1 MLLTGDLKK
10 GNEHQMKKV
19 ISIFG
24 SSRPRENDPE
34 YTEALNIGKGL
45 AKAGFIV
52 CNGGYGGIMEA
63 SARGAKEAGGETIG
77 VTVDVFA
84 RMANHWIDTEIR
96 KPTLVERIETLV
108 NTADGYVI
116 VKGGTGTLL
125 ELAYVWEFINKRFI
139 PEKPI
144 VIVGDFWGKVVET
157 LKDELLWEGLGDCTK
172 FVQKVATPE
181 ECADLLKR
189 RLGESGA

>member
-1 MLLTGDLKK
+1 
-10 GNEHQMKKV
+10 MKKT

-24 SSRPRENDPE
+24 SSRPREGEPE
-34 YTEALNIGKGL
+34 YLEALELGKEL
-45 AKAGFIV
+45 AQSGFVV

-63 SARGAKEAGGETIG
+63 SARGAKEAGGKTIG
-77 VTVDVFA
+77 VTVDVFGKA
-84 RMANHWIDTEIR
+84 ANRWIDREIR
-96 KPTLVERIETLV
+96 EHSLVDRLATLV
-108 NTADGYVI
+108 NSADGYVI

-144 VIVGDFWGKVVET
+144 VIVGNFWTGVVDS

-172 FVQKVATPE
+172 FIQRVDSPQ
-181 ECADLLKR
+181 ECALLLKGK
-189 RLGESGA
+189 LL

>member
-1 MLLTGDLKK
+1 
-10 GNEHQMKKV
+10 MKKV

-24 SSRPRENDPE
+24 SSRPRERDPE
-34 YTEALNIGKGL
+34 YVEALNIGRAL

-77 VTVDVFA
+77 VTVATFA
-84 RMANHWIDTEIR
+84 RMANQWIDKEI
-96 KPTLVERIETLV
+96 KMPTLVERIETLV

-144 VIVGDFWGKVVET
+144 IIVGEFWGKVVET
-157 LKDELLWEGLGDCTK
+157 LKDELLWEGLGECIK

-181 ECADLLKR
+181 ECVSLLKQR
-189 RLGESGA
+189 FLESGD

>member
-1 MLLTGDLKK
+1 
-10 GNEHQMKKV
+10 MKKI
-19 ISIFG
+19 ISVFG
-24 SSRPRENDPE
+24 SSRPREHEPE
-34 YTEALNIGKGL
+34 YIEARHIGRAL
-45 AKAGFIV
+45 AEAGFIV

-77 VTVDVFA
+77 VTVDAFA
-84 RMANHWIDTEIR
+84 RTANQWIDKEIR
-96 KPTLVERIETLV
+96 ETTLVERIQTLV
-108 NTADGYVI
+108 NTANGFVI

-125 ELAYVWEFINKRFI
+125 ELAYAWEFINKRFI

-144 VIVGDFWGKVVET
+144 IIVGDFWGRVVET

-181 ECADLLKR
+181 ECATLLQL
-189 RLGESGA
+189 RLLESRF

>member
-1 MLLTGDLKK
+1 
-10 GNEHQMKKV
+10 MKKI
-19 ISIFG
+19 ISVFG
-24 SSRPRENDPE
+24 SSRPRELDPE
-34 YTEALNIGKGL
+34 YVEARKIGSAL
-45 AKAGFIV
+45 AQAGFIV

-77 VTVDVFA
+77 VTVDAFA
-84 RMANHWIDTEIR
+84 RMSNQWVDKEIR
-96 KPTLVERIETLV
+96 KATLVERIETLV
-108 NTADGYVI
+108 NSADGYVI

-144 VIVGDFWGKVVET
+144 IIVGEFWGRVVDT

-181 ECADLLKR
+181 ECAALLTRK
-189 RLGESGA
+189 LLESRV